1 MGNKVR
7 ATVVLEVPTD
17 EKDRQIEAEEGL
29 DWAREETIRILR
41 GAGRRRWVHR
51 YSSTTAGFP
60 LT

>member
-7 ATVVLEVPTD
+7 VTVVLEVPTD
-17 EKDRQIEAEEGL
+17 EKDWQIEAEEGL

-41 GAGRRRWVHR
+41 GAGRRRDGTSVQLDH
-51 YSSTTAGFP
+51 A